1 MAVELRIGTPPHQY
15 RLDTEIG
22 SGGFGVVYEGTDL
35 NTGKKIAVKMEERE
49 AQKTSKLEKEYDL
62 YQKLRGGEGFINVSW
77 FEVGEYYNI
86 LVMDLLGPS
95 LGALFN
101 HSGKRFSLKTVLML
115 VDQLLDRLEYIHS
128 KGIVYRDVKPNNFVL
143 GGREGSEI
151 LYVVDFGLA
160 QMYVDEHNRH
170 LPFEQQNFAGTAH
183 YASLNAH
190 LKRAQSRRDDLE
202 SLGFLLIYFLEG
214 SLPWQGLKAASKRER
229 RKLIGTMKLKTTI
242 KELCKGHPE
251 EFERYFDYVRSLDF
265 ADRPDYHFLRTI
277 FRNLFRAKGY
287 KYDYKYDWTLKRE
300 SYTLPFISPKI
311 MVIPTKKYQRRS
323 VDRMRHMQR
332 VRGLQEEAERKRY
345 ERLEQERAVSA
356 KPKNPPSVPKNH
368 SDKNLGHKKDKKRSI
383 FFSKRG
389 KK

>member
-1 MAVELRIGTPPHQY
+1 
-15 RLDTEIG
+15 
-22 SGGFGVVYEGTDL
+22 
-35 NTGKKIAVKMEERE
+35 
-49 AQKTSKLEKEYDL
+49 
-62 YQKLRGGEGFINVSW
+62 
-77 FEVGEYYNI
+77 
-86 LVMDLLGPS
+86 
-95 LGALFN
+95 
-101 HSGKRFSLKTVLML
+101 
-115 VDQLLDRLEYIHS
+115 
-128 KGIVYRDVKPNNFVL
+128 VL

-160 QMYVDEHNRH
+160 RMYVDEHNRH

-214 SLPWQGLKAASKRER
+214 SLPWHGLKAASKRER

-277 FRNLFRAKGY
+277 FRNLFRAKGF

-300 SYTLPFISPKI
+300 SYSIPFISPKI
-311 MVIPTKKYQRRS
+311 MVVPTKKYQRRS
-323 VDRMRHMQR
+323 ADRVRHMQR
-332 VRGLQEEAERKRY
+332 IRGLQEEADRKRY
-345 ERLEQERAVSA
+345 ERMEQERIVMAANKKPSPAAAPAASA
-356 KPKNPPSVPKNH
+356 AAAAAFPALAEEK
-368 SDKNLGHKKDKKRSI
+368 KKDKKR
-383 FFSKRG
+383 FFGTRRG
-389 KK
+389 KDKDSQKKE